1 MRRLVL
7 LRHPP
12 VCLPPGTCYGASD
25 VAARP
30 ARRQALAAVR
40 AALTPLIMPL
50 STSAPTAVISSPLRR
65 CADLAAQLAPAGTP
79 PSLDARLQEIDFG
92 DWELQPWATLDR
104 AQIDAWAAR
113 PWTFRP
119 PGGERANDM
128 RDRVLA
134 AWADTLQQ
142 ARRQGTEQVLIVTHG
157 GPLRVLRGHLLGLPQ
172 RDWLAWSCPPGGH
185 LRLRARA
192 AGGWRLDP

>member
-1 MRRLVL
+1 ML
-7 LRHPP
+7 LRHLP
-12 VCLPPGTCYGASD
+12 VCLPPGICYGASD
-25 VAARP
+25 LPAQP

-40 AALTPLIMPL
+40 AALTPPIMPL

-65 CADLAAQLAPAGTP
+65 CADLAAQLAPAGTR

-92 DWELQPWATLDR
+92 DWE
-104 AQIDAWAAR
+104 
-113 PWTFRP
+113 
-119 PGGERANDM
+119 
-128 RDRVLA
+128 
-134 AWADTLQQ
+134 
-142 ARRQGTEQVLIVTHG
+142 
-157 GPLRVLRGHLLGLPQ
+157 LPQ